1 MIGSSRPVELPT
13 ADSTCTV
20 CSSHLVKHISIL
32 SAFGHLTVMYSHM
45 CYAKYIFVQR
55 TRFCQD
61 NVLNAGINPLNAFF
75 QFQMASLN
83 LLGPTFELAK
93 QSLVQI
99 FKDAVQKSQET
110 EITEALFRNNCEYE
124 KRVNDFLRIG
134 HLCPVD
140 AINLLLSIE
149 GDTSMLSAI
158 VPIGGI
164 TPEVAART
172 GALGRIMCLL
182 YFADCAAQLLTY
194 MTETELENPR
204 TQPFLGKLWD
214 VCQRALVVPQFD
226 FYHVKM
232 RMLRQMSVV
241 FGLLAR
247 ASFLSRALT
256 QFESLLEQRT
266 GCKEKQKDR
275 SFVYVLYRFLRL
287 RQTSVLQHVVRFLEL
302 LAQEGKDAASDKDS
316 MGCWLELANNMI
328 AQLSGLAYTS
338 EVATILDKV
347 TAICKEE
354 VRSSKNPEA
363 IRLMATIS
371 CRLGIESY
379 QKFMT
384 EYLLKESV
392 LKRADMHKAV
402 LTAFLTI
409 IRGNNISQ
417 SNMFWEWGKW
427 NDLYEPMIEVLW
439 INEPEQ
445 AQGDEN
451 SFTSLFLKYLI
462 DFQDEPTLVSDILV
476 NLCIRDVHY
485 FVLHTLPEFIG
496 HFEQKKQPDVVSIFP
511 LFECIY
517 RLIDPNNGVVQW
529 LDEMKIPSQEFMRML
544 SGSVVL
550 LDKLTEGIQRRHTGS
565 TTTKAFCFT
574 TTEWRFCPE
583 LTLPVTMHSVSKA
596 ARARFNVAEA
606 RTRMLF
612 EAAKE
617 SYFQAPVVSL
627 DLEVYDKLTIDE
639 QRDIKL
645 LSFIAIFK
653 GKQQIFIAKSLASV
667 LISVKCPVAVY
678 AGMWLNYIYV
688 SVEESRFPILKM
700 LLQKSASA
708 ANINHV
714 FIYLQVLAKLLDLN
728 LDFANSHELP
738 VFAIPYV
745 FVALANPARGNRD
758 LALNIIE
765 RLKLIYRVA
774 DPGDKRRYLP
784 FDSPEL
790 ATQIRNQAHLRF
802 MMNCS
807 DIFEFQDYRDVPF
820 VSLRVAA
827 DSNSLIVWECYLAEL
842 VKSMHFHIP
851 LKEFCLIQSLAWGLV
866 KTLETG
872 IFMEKVNRSW
882 IRLLCILALSCSC
895 CSTDNIPGSDVYG
908 HPFVS
913 HILLP
918 TVKVEMVKQNGSFI
932 GFMASHLRS
941 KLGFQYVHVSSF
953 SLALHSIE
961 LRMTQ
966 SERASDNWID
976 ACMNFY
982 HLMMCSDIREV
993 MPQWISR
1000 IAKVIEQI
1008 EGYFNMQTTV
1018 AVRTLRDD
1026 LEPRERRM
1034 VKYFASIVGFF
1045 SKAIAKPLSISNEG
1059 QLVWRFTY
1067 DSADPWPKTMRQKYM
1082 RHLANYALSLNGVS
1096 YKMDRLSAMCMQA
1109 IHELVTYGPILDE
1122 TSQGPRIDHDIERL
1136 ILEMELSGIRTLTP
1150 LLYHHLSSLLSL
1162 YIDYAYFASPTI
1174 SKGFFKAIARL
1185 FFVGDP
1191 ERPGPLDSVQTGDF
1205 SESDISAS
1213 EEILDKYR
1221 PELICVSLM
1230 YLIEEDHLTS
1240 CSAFRM
1246 LIRLIRLSHNVKD
1259 GDAEAIDR
1267 LTEKITKISSVFF
1280 SVISA
1285 NNEQTVLE
1293 CVDMLCTHCQS
1304 LVNSLVSVYLDVL
1317 PKTLGQDSFMDDL
1330 HKELM
1335 IHIVNRM
1342 VRYLDSCRISTH
1354 ETYLDNVIRIIP
1366 RIPAFLFGDIMTL
1379 VPQTEHT
1386 IRSLVSLLPTT
1397 GEREYVAKMLT
1408 WIAKKSVENHSQEL
1422 LGKLVMILSEQF
1434 SFHTWRQLFSGE
1446 MVQSTSEQAKAFC
1459 SIALTTMNVLNE
1471 IPKSERIYDIKVF
1484 YQIFTACL
1492 VMLQDLSSGNHIC
1505 ELMFTILSRN
1515 GISSTVGNML
1525 VPQRL
1530 VFWVPM
1536 YADVTNPV
1544 SVDEFIV
1551 EYQEQLKA
1559 DYLKPEHMRPRSDM
1573 CKDYSEEMEIWG
1585 RCLLQWACKCRKT
1598 ELSTKAARIYIHV
1611 LTCFSERKI
1620 HGFFENMSSIVN
1632 DLRVKADQ
1640 DYVVAVLDI
1649 FQKMISRINEPNKR
1663 NVFKLAIVLLDIEN
1677 ALIRQISLNIITMY
1691 IRQFPRRK
1699 IEEIEENLATIVR
1712 KLAAL
1717 LMKDGFEHSSYATI
1731 MSIFEIGFDVEQ
1743 LILLFLP
1750 TLYTVFASIH
1760 LIEPFASEIPVGECK
1775 LLMEMLMYLSTLST
1789 IDQSIGGLFKE
1800 FAESPRD
1807 QQARY
1812 FADNIIR
1819 QLFDGAEPEKFRH
1832 CANVYA
1838 MMIKAADVDHMRA
1851 VFVIAERI
1859 VSIFPEQTILFSPI
1873 AVLAA
1878 THTIQEAV
1886 AFLDFFIPTVGTL
1899 NVSADVPEESW
1910 DSVDAQMKEVLT
1922 VALQG
1927 YESHMNGWDAP
1938 HTPFG
1943 MFANMGS
1950 ALEGNATS
1958 PYEQDGGRIH
1968 AKSMSQA
1975 VDQGSLFDHQIP
1987 TSQDSLDFSQDDL
2000 ELDSESDDDST
2011 SSSSSNQ

>member
-1 MIGSSRPVELPT
+1 MT
-13 ADSTCTV
+13 
-20 CSSHLVKHISIL
+20 
-32 SAFGHLTVMYSHM
+32 
-45 CYAKYIFVQR
+45 
-55 TRFCQD
+55 
-61 NVLNAGINPLNAFF
+61 
-75 QFQMASLN
+75 SLN
-83 LLGPTFELAK
+83 LLEPTFELVK

-140 AINLLLSIE
+140 AINLLFSIE
-149 GDTSMLSAI
+149 NDTSILSAI

-164 TPEVAART
+164 TPEVAVRT
-172 GALGRIMCLL
+172 GSLGRIMCLL

-194 MTETELENPR
+194 MTETELDNP
-204 TQPFLGKLWD
+204 QSQAFLGKLWE
-214 VCQRALVVPQFD
+214 VCQRALLVPQFD
-226 FYHVKM
+226 FYHLKM
-232 RMLRQMSVV
+232 GMLRQMSVV

-247 ASFLSRALT
+247 ASFLSLALT
-256 QFESLLEQRT
+256 HFESLLEERT

-287 RQTSVLQHVVRFLEL
+287 RQTSMLQHVVRFLRA
-302 LAQEGKDAASDKDS
+302 LAREGKDAESDKDS
-316 MGCWLELANNMI
+316 MVCWLELANNMI

-338 EVATILDKV
+338 EVATILDQV
-347 TAICKEE
+347 TAICEAE

-363 IRLMATIS
+363 IRLMVTIS
-371 CRLGIESY
+371 CRLGAESY
-379 QKFMT
+379 QKFLT

-392 LKRADMHKAV
+392 LKRTDMHKAV

-451 SFTSLFLKYLI
+451 SFTSLFFKYLI
-462 DFQDEPTLVSDILV
+462 DFQDEPALVCDILV
-476 NLCIRDVHY
+476 NLCVRDVHY

-517 RLIDPNNGVVQW
+517 RLIDPNNGVAQW
-529 LDEMKIPSQEFMRML
+529 LDEMKIPSEEFMRML

-583 LTLPVTMHSVSKA
+583 VTLPVTMHGVSKA

-617 SYFQAPVVSL
+617 SYFQAPVVTL

-653 GKQQIFIAKSLASV
+653 GKQQIFITNSLASV
-667 LISVKCPVAVY
+667 LISAKRPVAVY

-700 LLQKSASA
+700 LLQKSASV

-714 FIYLQVLAKLLDLN
+714 FIYLQVMAKLLDLN
-728 LDFANSHELP
+728 LDFAHSHELP
-738 VFAIPYV
+738 AFAIPYV

-765 RLKLIYRVA
+765 RLKLISRMA
-774 DPGDKRRYLP
+774 DPGDRRRYLP

-790 ATQIRNQAHLRF
+790 ATKIRDQARLRF

-851 LKEFCLIQSLAWGLV
+851 LRDFSVIQSLAWGLV
-866 KTLETG
+866 RNLESG

-913 HILLP
+913 RILLP
-918 TVKVEMVKQNGSFI
+918 AVKVEMVKQNGSFI

-941 KLGFQYVHVSSF
+941 KLGFQYVHVSLF
-953 SLALHSIE
+953 SLALHSLE
-961 LRMTQ
+961 LRLTQ

-982 HLMMCSDIREV
+982 HLTMCSDICAV
-993 MPQWISR
+993 IPQWLNRIS
-1000 IAKVIEQI
+1000 KVIEHI

-1018 AVRTLRDD
+1018 AARTLRDD

-1045 SKAIAKPLSISNEG
+1045 SKAIAKPLSINNEG
-1059 QLVWRFTY
+1059 PLVWRLIY
-1067 DSADPWPKTMRQKYM
+1067 DPKDPWPKTMRQKYM
-1082 RHLANYALSLNGVS
+1082 RHLANYALRLNGVS

-1150 LLYHHLSSLLSL
+1150 LLYHHLPSLLRL

-1174 SKGFFKAIARL
+1174 SKGFFNAIARL

-1191 ERPGPLDSVQTGDF
+1191 ERPGPLDNVQAGDF
-1205 SESDISAS
+1205 LESDISAS
-1213 EEILDKYR
+1213 EKILDKYR

-1230 YLIEEDHLTS
+1230 YLLEEDHLTS

-1246 LIRLIRLSHNVKD
+1246 LIRLIRLSHTLED
-1259 GDAEAIDR
+1259 GDTKGMDGF
-1267 LTEKITKISSVFF
+1267 TEQITKISSVFF
-1280 SVISA
+1280 SVLSA

-1293 CVDMLCTHCQS
+1293 CVDMLCNHCQP

-1317 PKTLGQDSFMDDL
+1317 PKTLGQDSFMDDF

-1335 IHIVNRM
+1335 IHIINRM
-1342 VRYLDSCRISTH
+1342 VRYLRDSCGIDTH
-1354 ETYLDNVIRIIP
+1354 NIYLDNVIRIIP

-1379 VPQTEHT
+1379 VPQTDET
-1386 IRSLVSLLPTT
+1386 IHSLCHLLLTT

-1408 WIAKKSVENHSQEL
+1408 WIAKKFVENHSQERL
-1422 LGKLVMILSEQF
+1422 SKLVMVLSEQF
-1434 SFHTWRQLFSGE
+1434 SSRTWRHIFSGE
-1446 MVQSTSEQAKAFC
+1446 MIHTTSDQEKAFC
-1459 SIALTTMNVLNE
+1459 SIALTTMTLLNE
-1471 IPKSERIYDIKVF
+1471 IPKSERIYDIECF
-1484 YQIFTACL
+1484 YRIFTACL
-1492 VMLQDLSSGNHIC
+1492 VMLRDASSGNHVC

-1544 SVDEFIV
+1544 SVDDFIV

-1559 DYLKPEHMRPRSDM
+1559 DYLKPADMRPRSDM

-1585 RCLLQWACKCRKT
+1585 RCLLEWACKCRKT
-1598 ELSTKAARIYIHV
+1598 EVSTKAARIYIHV
-1611 LTCFSERKI
+1611 LTCFSEPTI
-1620 HGFFENMSSIVN
+1620 HAFFENMSSIVN
-1632 DLRVKADQ
+1632 DLRVKTDQ

-1649 FQKMISRINEPNKR
+1649 FQKMITKISEPNKR

-1691 IRQFPRRK
+1691 IRRFPRRQ
-1699 IEEIEENLATIVR
+1699 IDEIEENLATIVH
-1712 KLAAL
+1712 KLATL

-1731 MSIFEIGFDVEQ
+1731 MSLFEIGFDVEQ

-1775 LLMEMLMYLSTLST
+1775 LLMEMLMYLSTLRT
-1789 IDQSIGGLFKE
+1789 IDPSIGSLFKE

-1807 QQARY
+1807 QQAKY

-1819 QLFDGAEPEKFRH
+1819 KLFDGTEPEKFSYS
-1832 CANVYA
+1832 AKVYA
-1838 MMIKAADVDHMRA
+1838 MMINAADVDHMRA

-1878 THTIQEAV
+1878 RHTIPEAV

-1899 NVSADVPEESW
+1899 NVSADVPEETW
-1910 DSVDAQMKEVLT
+1910 DSVETQMKEVLN
-1922 VALQG
+1922 VALHG
-1927 YESHMNGWDAP
+1927 RATHMSGWDAP
-1938 HTPFG
+1938 QTPIKPG
-1943 MFANMGS
+1943 MFADAVGNLEDDS
-1950 ALEGNATS
+1950 ASAA
-1958 PYEQDGGRIH
+1958 YDQDRVRVH
-1968 AKSMSQA
+1968 AKSMSEA
-1975 VDQGSLFDHQIP
+1975 ADQVSSFYRQIP
-1987 TSQDSLDFSQDDL
+1987 TSLDSLDFSQD
-2000 ELDSESDDDST
+2000 ESESVDD
-2011 SSSSSNQ
+2011 SSSSSSKQ